1 LAALLL
7 ALRQT
12 SPEEPVFG
20 EDALGG
26 GGSRGIGNALPSLR
40 ALRNKHLIGAYLC
53 FTAAYAFMSGGR
65 HHHVGLFL
73 FDIWG
78 AYSAWVYLR
87 FFQPHGSGVRG
98 DDSADFAFA
107 ALFPPAARPVIARV
121 SAPVGAAAR
130 AIAERRRLAREAS
143 NATTTTAAR
152 PPPAN
157 TAADAAVRAKLEQ
170 KSSVVAV
177 DEDADARAKRE
188 RLAERGRRA
197 LATSETRASDTIDS
211 PSDDARD

>member
-1 LAALLL
+1 
-7 ALRQT
+7 
-12 SPEEPVFG
+12 
-20 EDALGG
+20 
-26 GGSRGIGNALPSLR
+26 
-40 ALRNKHLIGAYLC
+40 
-53 FTAAYAFMSGGR
+53 MSGGR

-107 ALFPPAARPVIARV
+107 ALFPPVARPVIARV
-121 SAPVGAAAR
+121 SAPVGAAAQ

-170 KSSVVAV
+170 KSSVVAPSTRTPTRAPSANV
-177 DEDADARAKRE
+177 SPSAVVARSPPARH
-188 RLAERGRRA
+188 ARRTPSTHRPTT
-197 LATSETRASDTIDS
+197 LATERTLSSTRSL
-211 PSDDARD
+211 ARVDL